1 MTVTVPAQTRLAI
14 DLSNAIDARAT
25 STKTT
30 RAGVLRELV
39 AIGWAALQAAPASKI
54 DVQLDRILDALARL
68 DVKADWCGEMSE
80 HAAING
86 FAAYATARLH
96 ALKALPQDQQTT
108 FVGQLVPVVAK
119 VVQP

>member
-1 MTVTVPAQTRLAI
+1 MSVTVPIQVRL
-14 DLSNAIDARAT
+14 DHSLVKAIDARAT

-30 RAGVLRELV
+30 RADVLRELL
-39 AIGWAALQAAPASKI
+39 ATALATPQAAPASKI
-54 DVQLDRILDALARL
+54 DAQLDRILDALARL
-68 DVKADWCGEMSE
+68 DVKTDLCGEMSE

-96 ALKALPQDQQTT
+96 ALKVLPQDQQTT
-108 FVGQLVPVVAK
+108 FVGQLVPIVAK

>member
-1 MTVTVPAQTRLAI
+1 MAVTIPVQLRLEHSLVKLA
-14 DLSNAIDARAT
+14 DERAT
-25 STKTT
+25 ATGTS
-30 RAGVLRELV
+30 RAQVLRELLV
-39 AIGWAALQAAPASKI
+39 TGLATPQAAPASKI
-54 DVQLDRILDALARL
+54 DAQLDRILDALARL

-96 ALKALPQDQQTT
+96 ALKVLPQDQQTT
-108 FVGQLVPVVAK
+108 FVGQLVPIVAK